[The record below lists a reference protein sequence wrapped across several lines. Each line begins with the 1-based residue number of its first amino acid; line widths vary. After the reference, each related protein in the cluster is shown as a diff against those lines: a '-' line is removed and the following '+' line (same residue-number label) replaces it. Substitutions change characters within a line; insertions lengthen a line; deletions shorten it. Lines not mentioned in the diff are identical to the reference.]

1 MQAYTNIN
9 IQIIYNE
16 KYITYVIDYHDYY
29 HMITMIT
36 TTWLPWLLPHD
47 YLISLLFPV
56 NFEMHC
62 VVVVQY

>member
-29 HMITMIT
+29 HMITMI
-36 TTWLPWLLPHD
+36 
-47 YLISLLFPV
+47 SLLFPV
-56 NFEMHC
+56 NFEVHC